1 MADRGVGVNPFS
13 YTEETLTE
21 IEAALSH
28 ERLQPYLNA
37 TGEALERAL
46 RLYLWNTAL
55 SAAFYGPLQGLEV
68 ILRNAIHHQ
77 LANRYG
83 SVWYEN
89 LDVGLDRGA
98 LGRIRQAISELT
110 RDGHTS
116 DAPRIVA
123 TLSFGFWVSLLGSGG
138 RLESGRKA
146 NYEMTLWRPALRQV
160 FAHRATLTRRQAHG
174 PLNELRILRNRIAH
188 HEPIFARNLTAD
200 HARILEV
207 MGWVS
212 PGIRTWTAHHSQ
224 LPALLELPRDAGE
237 IRF

>member
-21 IEAALSH
+21 IKAALSP
-28 ERLQPYLNA
+28 ERLQPYLDA
-37 TGEALERAL
+37 AGGDRERAL
-46 RLYLWNTAL
+46 RLYLWNTAV

-68 ILRNAIHHQ
+68 VLRNAIHRQ
-77 LANRYG
+77 LSERYG
-83 SVWYEN
+83 SAWYGN
-89 LDVGLDRGA
+89 LDAGLDRGA
-98 LGRIRQAISELT
+98 QGRIRQALLELDREGST
-110 RDGHTS
+110 NDI
-116 DAPRIVA
+116 PRLIA

-146 NYEMTLWRPALRQV
+146 NYEMTLWRAALRQG
-160 FAHRATLTRRQAHG
+160 FAHRTTLTRRQAHS
-174 PLNELRILRNRIAH
+174 PLNELRLLRNRIAH

-207 MGWVS
+207 MGWLS
-212 PGIRTWTAHHSQ
+212 PEMRMWTVHHSR

>member
-1 MADRGVGVNPFS
+1 MADRMVGVNPFS

-21 IEAALSH
+21 IEAALSP
-28 ERLQPYLNA
+28 ERLQPYLDA
-37 TGEALERAL
+37 AGGDREGVL
-46 RLYLWNTAL
+46 RLYLWNTAV
-55 SAAFYGPLQGLEV
+55 SAGFYGPLQGLEV
-68 ILRNAIHHQ
+68 VLRNAIHRQ
-77 LANRYG
+77 LSELYG
-83 SVWYEN
+83 PAWYGN
-89 LDVGLDRGA
+89 LDVGFDRGA
-98 LGRIRQAISELT
+98 LGRIRQTISELT

-116 DAPRIVA
+116 DAPQIVA

-160 FAHRATLTRRQAHG
+160 FAYRATLTRRQAHG

-207 MGWVS
+207 LGWIS
-212 PGIRTWTAHHSQ
+212 PGVRTWTAHHSQ
-224 LPALLELPRDAGE
+224 LPALLELPRDAGT
-237 IRF
+237 IQF

>member
-28 ERLQPYLNA
+28 ERLQPYLDA
-37 TGEALERAL
+37 AGGDRERAL
-46 RLYLWNTAL
+46 RLYLWNTAV

-68 ILRNAIHHQ
+68 VLRNAIHRQ
-77 LANRYG
+77 LSERYE
-83 SVWYEN
+83 SVWYAN
-89 LDVGLDRGA
+89 LDAGLDRGA
-98 LGRIRQAISELT
+98 LGRIRQALLELDREGST
-110 RDGHTS
+110 NDI
-116 DAPRIVA
+116 PRLIA

-146 NYEMTLWRPALRQV
+146 NYEMTLWRPALRQG
-160 FAHRATLTRRQAHG
+160 FAHRTTLTRRQAHG

-207 MGWVS
+207 MGWIS
-212 PGIRTWTAHHSQ
+212 PGIQTWTAHHSQ
-224 LPALLELPRDAGE
+224 LPVLLELPRDAGE
-237 IRF
+237 IQF

>member
-1 MADRGVGVNPFS
+1 MADRGAGVNPFS

-28 ERLQPYLNA
+28 ERLQPYLDA
-37 TGEALERAL
+37 AGGDRVRAL
-46 RLYLWNTAL
+46 RLYLWNTAV

-68 ILRNAIHHQ
+68 VLRNAIHRQ
-77 LANRYG
+77 LSERYG
-83 SVWYEN
+83 SAWYAN

-98 LGRIRQAISELT
+98 LGRIRQAVSELA
-110 RDGHTS
+110 RDGS
-116 DAPRIVA
+116 PNDIPRIVA

-188 HEPIFARNLTAD
+188 HEPIFARNLTAA

-207 MGWVS
+207 IGWLS
-212 PGIRTWTAHHSQ
+212 PGIQTWIAHHSR
-224 LPALLELPRDAGE
+224 LPALLELPRGTGE
-237 IRF
+237 IQF